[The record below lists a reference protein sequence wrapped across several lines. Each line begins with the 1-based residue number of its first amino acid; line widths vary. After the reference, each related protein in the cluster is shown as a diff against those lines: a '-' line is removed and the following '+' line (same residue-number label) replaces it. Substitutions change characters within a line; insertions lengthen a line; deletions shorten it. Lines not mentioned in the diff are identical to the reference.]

1 MAEKANGSRIKT
13 GNVKRMALAD
23 LIPATYNPRTI
34 TDLAKDGLKESLNK
48 FGVLNLVVWN
58 ERSGNVVGGH
68 QRLKVLQEQG
78 ETETDV
84 LVVSLDDKEEVAL
97 NIALNNHA
105 IQGDFSAEAL
115 EALKMTE
122 VNLGDMFDKLQLKPI
137 MNKLEKKIEKG
148 KKKEAPMEK
157 EETPEFEQKVTEV
170 IIICPECKSRWRMRD
185 GVVVA
190 NMVKKDDQQ

>member
-1 MAEKANGSRIKT
+1 M
-13 GNVKRMALAD
+13 
-23 LIPATYNPRTI
+23 
-34 TDLAKDGLKESLNK
+34 
-48 FGVLNLVVWN
+48 
-58 ERSGNVVGGH
+58 VGGH

-84 LVVSLDDKEEVAL
+84 LVVDLGEKEEIAL

-137 MNKLEKKIEKG
+137 MTKLEKKIEKG

-157 EETPEFEQKVTEV
+157 EEVQEIEQKVTEV
-170 IIICPECKSRWRMRD
+170 IIICPDCKSRWRMRD
-185 GVVVA
+185 GVVVENRA
-190 NMVKKDDQQ
+190 KKEDQQ